1 MTNKKL
7 QLWALGIAGYNC
19 KVEYMAGTAN
29 SCADLLSRI
38 PTKSDENN
46 HVQETDDDVDFDDK
60 AYEVGTLNSTLFD
73 SKRYASCHLDED
85 NDLVKPD
92 IDLPG
97 EFSME
102 DEQAEDETIAS
113 LKKRLQSG
121 TATKTEDNKHMSI
134 DNLVYYLSNAD
145 NEPTLR
151 IYVPK
156 RLKSLVIKQYHDLLG
171 HMSTDKCYDTMRL
184 KYYFPN
190 MYKELHTYVDQCV
203 TCQTKSYKT
212 SKPPLLETDIPPYA
226 FATVGLDL
234 SGPYPKTLSGN
245 KYIVTFICLYSGFPE
260 AFAVP
265 DKSAENIVHLLIENI
280 FPRYGSALQLLTDN
294 GTEFVNESVR
304 ETLEALN
311 IHHVITSYNSLHG
324 NDKVVRLHK
333 TMHDII
339 SKKIKEDVT
348 SWDLYLNQ
356 MLAAIRFHVND
367 STKYSP
373 LFFLYNRDPVMPIDT
388 ILKLRRKYNGD
399 QYHKIAIQQQHK
411 TFTSVYNNLKS
422 AKKRQNRYANKNTV
436 EINFKICDPVYLKN
450 HRKTSKLDNKWTPY
464 YRIIEQTSPVSYK
477 LKNQLTNKTTKAHA
491 RHIRPANLEWDI
503 PKENLGKPLRKSV
516 YVVPPNDSDD
526 DESSDVETSKA
537 KMTKWARYERED
549 WSSEDDIPL
558 MELKKGLEV
567 RKCAQSQTM

>member
-97 EFSME
+97 DFSMK

-203 TCQTKSYKT
+203 TCQTKSIIK
-212 SKPPLLETDIPPYA
+212 LLNLLFWKRIFHHMRLPRL
-226 FATVGLDL
+226 GL
-234 SGPYPKTLSGN
+234 T
-245 KYIVTFICLYSGFPE
+245 
-260 AFAVP
+260 
-265 DKSAENIVHLLIENI
+265 
-280 FPRYGSALQLLTDN
+280 
-294 GTEFVNESVR
+294 
-304 ETLEALN
+304 
-311 IHHVITSYNSLHG
+311 
-324 NDKVVRLHK
+324 
-333 TMHDII
+333 
-339 SKKIKEDVT
+339 
-348 SWDLYLNQ
+348 YLARTQ
-356 MLAAIRFHVND
+356 KHCQAI
-367 STKYSP
+367 
-373 LFFLYNRDPVMPIDT
+373 
-388 ILKLRRKYNGD
+388 
-399 QYHKIAIQQQHK
+399 
-411 TFTSVYNNLKS
+411 
-422 AKKRQNRYANKNTV
+422 NT
-436 EINFKICDPVYLKN
+436 
-450 HRKTSKLDNKWTPY
+450 
-464 YRIIEQTSPVSYK
+464 
-477 LKNQLTNKTTKAHA
+477 
-491 RHIRPANLEWDI
+491 
-503 PKENLGKPLRKSV
+503 
-516 YVVPPNDSDD
+516 
-526 DESSDVETSKA
+526 
-537 KMTKWARYERED
+537 
-549 WSSEDDIPL
+549 
-558 MELKKGLEV
+558 
-567 RKCAQSQTM
+567 